1 MIQLL
6 TKVTVIDNTGAK
18 IATCIKLLNPKGRK
32 TANIGDII
40 LVAIKSTTT
49 NSKVTRGGVYKALV
63 LQTKKGVKNASQHL
77 KFDINSV
84 ALIKQAQSKKKY
96 DFAPIGTRI
105 KGPISSVIQR
115 KTGCIRIHYL
125 AKSIL

>member
-32 TANIGDII
+32 FANIGDII
-40 LVAIKSTTT
+40 LVSIQTTT
-49 NSKVTRGGVYKALV
+49 ANSKVTRGGVYKAIV
-63 LQTKKGVKNASQHL
+63 VRTKLGIKNPSQHL
-77 KFDINSV
+77 TFNSNSV
-84 ALIKQAQSKKKY
+84 VLIKQAQSKNKY

-105 KGPISSVIQR
+105 KGPISSIIQR
-115 KTGCIRIHYL
+115 KTGCIRVHYL

>member
-6 TKVTVIDNTGAK
+6 TKVSVIDNTGAK

-40 LVAIKSTTT
+40 LVSINKTLA
-49 NSKVTRGGVYKALV
+49 NSKVTRGGVYKAIV
-63 LQTKKGVKNASQHL
+63 VRTKVGVKNPSQHL
-77 KFDINSV
+77 TFNTNSIV
-84 ALIKQAQSKKKY
+84 LIKQAQSKKTF

-105 KGPISSVIQR
+105 RGPISSVIQKR
-115 KTGCIRIHYL
+115 MGCIRVHYL